1 MDGGR
6 SWSVLTDWLPHNSEN
21 NDIQRPYVHAD
32 LHAFAVGADRTFY
45 AGSDGGIAFS
55 TFAPMGSVETSAL
68 SAKAEDV
75 TFVSAHNEGLVTHLA
90 YSVVCAPSSWPQSA
104 QGFLAGGLQD
114 NGTRLRAGTSTTF
127 NQVLGGDGIGLAV
140 SNSTHVDSTLQ
151 IPVPDVFL
159 ASVPGAVFRSTDGG
173 QQFARFT
180 NGLSRLPFM
189 VRMIGVGTQQGQF
202 FLTFSGSP
210 AGVYRWQVAD
220 FNWKSVSGR
229 LLWLESNQITTGF
242 NTVDGAPVALRNLAA
257 HPRQG
262 NVWAAV
268 SNRYTYMTTDGGQ
281 NWVVGVQPRP
291 PGSTAG
297 AYLLTSVDFDPT
309 DPTGNTY
316 YLTTL
321 AAALV
326 DAQNDFHPYPTDFGH
341 VFRTNDAGRSWKS
354 LGAQEVARGG
364 LPNVGANVIKVD
376 PDDPTGATLYVGT
389 EIGLYRSTDSGATWS
404 RLGAGTLPLVEV
416 TDICLAPGQRL
427 AVSTYGRGF
436 WEIDTAA
443 VASPA
448 GVRGVGD
455 TNFDGRIDGEDLID
469 LADGFL
475 ATQSSPVYRWQ
486 ADLVGSEN
494 KIDDRDLTALL
505 AKFGGA
511 P

>member
-1 MDGGR
+1 
-6 SWSVLTDWLPHNSEN
+6 
-21 NDIQRPYVHAD
+21 
-32 LHAFAVGADRTFY
+32 
-45 AGSDGGIAFS
+45 
-55 TFAPMGSVETSAL
+55 
-68 SAKAEDV
+68 
-75 TFVSAHNEGLVTHLA
+75 
-90 YSVVCAPSSWPQSA
+90 
-104 QGFLAGGLQD
+104 
-114 NGTRLRAGTSTTF
+114 
-127 NQVLGGDGIGLAV
+127 
-140 SNSTHVDSTLQ
+140 
-151 IPVPDVFL
+151 
-159 ASVPGAVFRSTDGG
+159 
-173 QQFARFT
+173 
-180 NGLSRLPFM
+180 M
-189 VRMIGVGTQQGQF
+189 VRMIGVGAQPGQF

-210 AGVYRWQVAD
+210 AGVYKWQVAD
-220 FNWKSVSGR
+220 FNWKSVSGK
-229 LLWLESNQITTGF
+229 LFWLESNQSTTGF

-257 HPRQG
+257 HPRQS

-354 LGAQEVARGG
+354 LGAQDLARGG

-404 RLGAGTLPLVEV
+404 RFGAGTLPLVEV
-416 TDICLAPGQRL
+416 TDICLAGSQRL

-436 WEIDTAA
+436 WEIYPSGSA
-443 VASPA
+443 PA
-448 GVRGVGD
+448 GVLGNGDFDNSQVIDGFDLVREAATYQTDPSFADYNAIGNLVGT
-455 TNFDGRIDGEDLID
+455 TNF
-469 LADGFL
+469 
-475 ATQSSPVYRWQ
+475 
-486 ADLVGSEN
+486 
-494 KIDDRDLTALL
+494 IDDADVTALINKL
-505 AKFGGA
+505 GGR